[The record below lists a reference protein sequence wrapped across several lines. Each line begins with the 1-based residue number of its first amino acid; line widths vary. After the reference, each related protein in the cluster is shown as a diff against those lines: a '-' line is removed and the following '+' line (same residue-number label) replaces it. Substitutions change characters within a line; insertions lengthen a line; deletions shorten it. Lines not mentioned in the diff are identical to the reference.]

1 MDVKSESWQRPPKLR
16 QDGTSHLRRT
26 PEWRRSG
33 DESYWEGQVAQADRP
48 PRAARPQ
55 SCIEGR
61 LMDDWLQTLEM
72 LQAHPVQQQVPAF
85 VDRTASMPVLPS
97 KMITGSL
104 NYSSYPYFQKREW
117 TPSMS
122 PSPGDSSLDSLD
134 SLDSQ
139 SGLDTQHKAQ
149 IKMAPSAQKAKLCRL
164 APVRIGWLP
173 LQRHVVMTS
182 SPNTAHHHGNTSQV
196 KLKPPITPVLSSSS
210 VKAPGSESGD
220 RPAEWR
226 GVGVSSGVQRPWRI
240 PEHSSTQAAGS
251 GNRAPV
257 ERDHE
262 VAHDPASRGQM
273 PRSQNSELQPNSLMW
288 TTPVRRR
295 GSVPQSSSFTDGSPP
310 PKHSSSISSITITS
324 RKVVRSSS
332 LPDTSIPP
340 QAGGRAPSPMAINS
354 HQTDLAKYPHSQYSR
369 QVTPRRKAV
378 VVKVTEQRAESSRV
392 LQACDKDNPVD
403 TFPCHQTPGEGSSS
417 SKLPKRRSPSPAISN
432 LTSVENHTTPAH
444 VSVPARDNFPPG
456 ISSVASRDSSV
467 PSTLTTPET
476 YQPVVLR
483 RKATIVKVEHRES
496 YRSEAKGRVEH
507 RHSYTEGFR
516 ATRSVTFTSTP
527 SYANTEPLLTNEPS
541 LAESAQAGKSN
552 EKVKELHR
560 STLSFQL
567 SSPSSNGPPL
577 DNSHSPVGHRPR
589 RPASC
594 YASMFIPPEPSAND
608 SKDPGFQSTSSALP
622 QKTNIDPG
630 SSTGSSSNRRWSTG
644 GGAWSRDE
652 IYPGRGSS
660 AGDVGQWQ
668 RESALL
674 GNQQPLT
681 LIKVPESSADA
692 TRNAVV
698 ALNAAAVIANIK
710 WQSQQRKRA
719 QSHSSTKGDI
729 DPLSQRKTAERD
741 GGDKVCNGE
750 QGPEVDLSVES
761 KTAACVK
768 HWHAE
773 FVPLQTTDKSP
784 SNTDTLSALEQRRPD
799 FIRHSQARVQAL
811 QKRARERR
819 QLHSH
824 TPTQTTMQRQ
834 RDNIFKS
841 QDRSISGKK
850 QQQQQFR
857 QNYSHLPEVKRRKEE
872 ERRKLAS
879 QTNRLRAELFK
890 KKILE
895 QVLHRG
901 KD

>member
-1 MDVKSESWQRPPKLR
+1 MDVNSESWRRTPKPR
-16 QDGTSHLRRT
+16 QDGTSHLRWT

-48 PRAARPQ
+48 PHAARPQ

-61 LMDDWLQTLEM
+61 LMDDWLHTLEM
-72 LQAHPVQQQVPAF
+72 LQAHPVQQQVPVF
-85 VDRTASMPVLPS
+85 VDRTASMPVLPN
-97 KMITGSL
+97 KMVTGSL
-104 NYSSYPYFQKREW
+104 NYPSCPYFQKREW
-117 TPSMS
+117 TPSIS
-122 PSPGDSSLDSLD
+122 RSPGDSSLDSLD
-134 SLDSQ
+134 SLDS
-139 SGLDTQHKAQ
+139 GLDTHHKAQ
-149 IKMAPSAQKAKLCRL
+149 IKVAPSAQKPKLCRL

-196 KLKPPITPVLSSSS
+196 KLKPPITPVLSSTS
-210 VKAPGSESGD
+210 VKAAGSESGD
-220 RPAEWR
+220 KPAELS
-226 GVGVSSGVQRPWRI
+226 GVGGSSGVQRPWRI
-240 PEHSSTQAAGS
+240 PGHNSAQATGS
-251 GNRAPV
+251 GNHAPAG
-257 ERDHE
+257 RDHDT
-262 VAHDPASRGQM
+262 AHDLTSRGQM
-273 PRSQNSELQPNSLMW
+273 PRSQNSELPPNSLMW
-288 TTPVRRR
+288 TTPVQRR
-295 GSVPQSSSFTDGSPP
+295 GSVPQSSSFNDGSPP

-332 LPDTSIPP
+332 LPDTSLPP
-340 QAGGRAPSPMAINS
+340 QAGGRAPSPMAANS

-369 QVTPRRKAV
+369 QVTPLRKAV
-378 VVKVTEQRAESSRV
+378 VVKVIEQRAETSKV

-403 TFPCHQTPGEGSSS
+403 TFPCHQPPGEGSSS
-417 SKLPKRRSPSPAISN
+417 SNLPFRRSPAPAIFN
-432 LTSVENHTTPAH
+432 LTSTENHTTPAS
-444 VSVPARDNFPPG
+444 VSVPARDNFPPT
-456 ISSVASRDSSV
+456 ISSVASRDSPV
-467 PSTLTTPET
+467 LTNLAIPET

-496 YRSEAKGRVEH
+496 YRHEAKGRLEQ

-516 ATRSVTFTSTP
+516 ATRSVTFTRNP

-541 LAESAQAGKSN
+541 LAESVQARKSN
-552 EKVKELHR
+552 ERVKELHR

-567 SSPSSNGPPL
+567 SSPSPKGPPL
-577 DNSHSPVGHRPR
+577 DNSHSPVGRRPR

-594 YASMFIPPEPSAND
+594 YASMFIPPEPSGND

-630 SSTGSSSNRRWSTG
+630 CSTGSSSNRRWSTG

-652 IYPGRGSS
+652 IYPGRDSS
-660 AGDVGQWQ
+660 AGDVGQRQ

-681 LIKVPESSADA
+681 LIKVPESSAEA

-710 WQSQQRKRA
+710 WQSQQRKSA
-719 QSHSSTKGDI
+719 QSQSSTKGDI
-729 DPLSQRKTAERD
+729 DPLSQHKTAER
-741 GGDKVCNGE
+741 GEGDEVCNGE
-750 QGPEVDLSVES
+750 QHAEVDLPVEHR
-761 KTAACVK
+761 TAACVK

-773 FVPLQTTDKSP
+773 FVPFQTTDKSP
-784 SNTDTLSALEQRRPD
+784 SNTDTLSKALEQQRPD
-799 FIRHSQARVQAL
+799 FIRHSKARVQAL
-811 QKRARERR
+811 QKRVRERR

-824 TPTQTTMQRQ
+824 TPTQTTMQSQ
-834 RDNIFKS
+834 RDNISKS
-841 QDRSISGKK
+841 QDRNISVKK

-857 QNYSHLPEVKRRKEE
+857 QIYSHLPEVKRRKED
-872 ERRKLAS
+872 ERRRLAF
-879 QTNRLRAELFK
+879 QTNRSRAELFK

>member
-1 MDVKSESWQRPPKLR
+1 MDVKSESWRRPPKSR

-61 LMDDWLQTLEM
+61 LMDDWLHTLEM
-72 LQAHPVQQQVPAF
+72 LQAHPGQQQVPTF
-85 VDRTASMPVLPS
+85 VDKTASMPVLTN
-97 KMITGSL
+97 KMVTGSL
-104 NYSSYPYFQKREW
+104 NYPCYPYFQKREW
-117 TPSMS
+117 TPSIS
-122 PSPGDSSLDSLD
+122 RSPGDSSLDSLD
-134 SLDSQ
+134 SLDS
-139 SGLDTQHKAQ
+139 GLDTHHKAQ
-149 IKMAPSAQKAKLCRL
+149 IKVAPSAQKPKLCRL

-182 SPNTAHHHGNTSQV
+182 SPKTAHHHGNTSQV
-196 KLKPPITPVLSSSS
+196 KLKPPITPVLSSTS
-210 VKAPGSESGD
+210 VKAAGSESGD
-220 RPAEWR
+220 RPAEWS

-240 PEHSSTQAAGS
+240 PGHNSTQAAGS
-251 GNRAPV
+251 GNHAPV
-257 ERDHE
+257 GR
-262 VAHDPASRGQM
+262 AHDALHDLTSRGQM
-273 PRSQNSELQPNSLMW
+273 PRSQNNELQPNSLMW
-288 TTPVRRR
+288 TTSAQRR
-295 GSVPQSSSFTDGSPP
+295 GSVPQLSSFTDGSPP

-332 LPDTSIPP
+332 LPDSSLPP

-378 VVKVTEQRAESSRV
+378 VVKVTEQRAETSRV

-403 TFPCHQTPGEGSSS
+403 TFPRQKAGEGSSS
-417 SKLPKRRSPSPAISN
+417 SNLPIRRSPAPASFN
-432 LTSVENHTTPAH
+432 LTSIENHTTPDNL
-444 VSVPARDNFPPG
+444 SVPSRDNFPPG
-456 ISSVASRDSSV
+456 VSSVASRDSSV
-467 PSTLTTPET
+467 LSTLATPET

-496 YRSEAKGRVEH
+496 YRREAKGRLEQ

-516 ATRSVTFTSTP
+516 ATRSVTFTRNP
-527 SYANTEPLLTNEPS
+527 SYANTEPLLANESS
-541 LAESAQAGKSN
+541 LAESVQAGKSN
-552 EKVKELHR
+552 EEVKELHR

-567 SSPSSNGPPL
+567 SSPSPKGPPL
-577 DNSHSPVGHRPR
+577 DNSHSPVGSRPR

-652 IYPGRGSS
+652 IYPGRDSS
-660 AGDVGQWQ
+660 AGDVGQRQ
-668 RESALL
+668 IEPAVL
-674 GNQQPLT
+674 GNQPPLT
-681 LIKVPESSADA
+681 LIKVPESSAEA

-710 WQSQQRKRA
+710 RQSQQRKRA
-719 QSHSSTKGDI
+719 QSHGSTKGDI
-729 DPLSQRKTAERD
+729 DPLSQCKSAERD
-741 GGDKVCNGE
+741 GGDEVCNGE
-750 QGPEVDLSVES
+750 QRAEVDLPVEHR
-761 KTAACVK
+761 TTACVK

-773 FVPLQTTDKSP
+773 FVPFQTTNKSP
-784 SNTDTLSALEQRRPD
+784 SNTDTLSNALERQRPD
-799 FIRHSQARVQAL
+799 FIRHSKARVQAL

-819 QLHSH
+819 QLPSH
-824 TPTQTTMQRQ
+824 TPTQTTMQSQ

-841 QDRSISGKK
+841 QDRKISAKK
-850 QQQQQFR
+850 QHQQQFR
-857 QNYSHLPEVKRRKEE
+857 QMYSHLPEVKRRKEE

-895 QVLHRG
+895 KVLHRG